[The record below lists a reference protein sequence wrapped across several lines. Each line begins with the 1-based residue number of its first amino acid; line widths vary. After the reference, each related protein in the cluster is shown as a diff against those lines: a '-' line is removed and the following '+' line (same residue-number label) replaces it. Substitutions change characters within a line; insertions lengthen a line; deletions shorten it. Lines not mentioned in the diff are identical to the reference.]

1 MAERELFQIGEVARI
16 ERKIDHR
23 LEEACHAELDCIRL
37 EQQPALRIV
46 CRQETV
52 EFHSYLWLERSIRQ
66 LEQNQKV
73 PLNYIGK
80 VGGGHPGAQRRP
92 RSG

>member
-1 MAERELFQIGEVARI
+1 MAERELFQIGELDRI

-66 LEQNQKV
+66 LEQDQKV

-80 VGGGHPGAQRRP
+80 VGDGHPSAQRRP